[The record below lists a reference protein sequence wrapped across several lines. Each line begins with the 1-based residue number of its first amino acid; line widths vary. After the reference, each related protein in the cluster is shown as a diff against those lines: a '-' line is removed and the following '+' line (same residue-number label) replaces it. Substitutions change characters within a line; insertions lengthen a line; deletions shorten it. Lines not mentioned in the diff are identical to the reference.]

1 MTQSVDTISNDKANN
16 TSNNAPNSPKSNTSK
31 KSSLSSSLLSK
42 DVLKKLLSLGLFT
55 LLALYLAWI
64 SPSITIAWVV
74 AILVLTIY
82 LFVFEIVDIDVAAIS
97 IMVLLGL
104 TTLLAPVM
112 GLEEGL
118 VDTKHLFD
126 GFSSNA
132 VMSIIAVMII
142 GAGLDKTG
150 LMAKVSTFILNIG
163 GSSEKRII
171 PIISGTVAIISSFMQ
186 NVGAAAL
193 FLPVVSR
200 ISSRANLPMSRLLMP
215 MGFCAILGGTV
226 TMVGSS
232 PLILLNDLI
241 YTSNGALP
249 EDQKM
254 ELFSLFSTTPI
265 GLALVLTGIL
275 YFVFFGRFVLP
286 ALKTN
291 NEGNSDGED
300 TMDYFNDVYGLDYQM
315 HEVVVTDDSEI
326 IGKKLDDIEDTY
338 DIRIIATKLS
348 GQETRVGPGALDR
361 DTGINAGM
369 VLGIVSE
376 IRDLTRLA
384 KKLSLKV
391 RPELRTFAD
400 DLSPNKAGIA
410 EVVIPPSSHL
420 IGKSAR
426 DIWLRKTHGIAM
438 VGLHRDGETM
448 HEDEDIRNMPF
459 HAGDTLV
466 VHTTWESL
474 MRLETSPDFV
484 VITTEYP
491 REEQR
496 PHKVAWAGLF
506 FTIALIM
513 VLFTDIRLSV
523 ALLTGAIGMILS
535 GVLNIDEAYR
545 AVSWK
550 TVFLLASLIPLGMA
564 VEHSGTAKWIAE
576 QTLLVV
582 GDMPIWVIQT
592 AVAILATFFTL
603 VMSNVGATVLLVP
616 LAVNI
621 AIGVGANPAIFAL
634 TVAIATSN
642 SFLIPT
648 HQVNALIMG
657 PGGYR
662 VPDFMRAGG
671 VMTILFLIVMIGMM
685 NLVF

>member
-1 MTQSVDTISNDKANN
+1 
-16 TSNNAPNSPKSNTSK
+16 
-31 KSSLSSSLLSK
+31 
-42 DVLKKLLSLGLFT
+42 
-55 LLALYLAWI
+55 
-64 SPSITIAWVV
+64 
-74 AILVLTIY
+74 
-82 LFVFEIVDIDVAAIS
+82 
-97 IMVLLGL
+97 
-104 TTLLAPVM
+104 M
-112 GLEEGL
+112 GLEQGL
-118 VDTKHLFD
+118 VDTKQLFD

-150 LMAKVSTFILNIG
+150 LMAKVSSFILNIG
-163 GSSEKRII
+163 GTSEKRII

-200 ISSRANLPMSRLLMP
+200 ISSRAKLPMSRLLMP

-241 YTSNGALP
+241 QTSNGALP
-249 EDQKM
+249 EGQKM
-254 ELFSLFSTTPI
+254 ELWSLFATTPV
-265 GLALVLTGIL
+265 GLALVATGIL
-275 YFVFFGRFVLP
+275 YFVIFGRFVLP
-286 ALKTN
+286 TSKAKD
-291 NEGNSDGED
+291 NESNTSGED
-300 TMDYFNDVYGLDYQM
+300 TMAYFHDVYDVDYSM
-315 HEVVVTDDSEI
+315 HEVVVTDDSSL
-326 IGKKLDDIEDTY
+326 IGMKLDDIEDAY
-338 DIRIIATKLS
+338 DIRIIATKLT
-348 GQETRVGPGALDR
+348 GKGTRVGPGALDR
-361 DTGINAGM
+361 DTGLSAGM

-376 IRDLTRLA
+376 RKDLKNFVEKYDLKKRD
-384 KKLSLKV
+384 
-391 RPELRTFAD
+391 ELRTFAE
-400 DLSPNKAGIA
+400 DLSASKAGIA
-410 EVVIPPSSHL
+410 EVVIPPSSSL

-426 DIWLRKTHGIAM
+426 DVWLRKTHGIAM
-438 VGLHRDGETM
+438 VGLHRDGKTM

-459 HAGDTLV
+459 HSGDTLV

-474 MRLETSPDFV
+474 MRLETSPNFV

-491 REEQR
+491 REETR
-496 PHKVAWAGLF
+496 PHKVGYAAFF
-506 FTIALIM
+506 FTIALGM
-513 VLFTDIRLSV
+513 VLFTDIRLSI
-523 ALLTGAIGMILS
+523 ALLTGAVGMVLS

-564 VEHSGTAKWIAE
+564 VEQSGTAKWIAE
-576 QTLLVV
+576 QTLYVV
-582 GDMPIWVIQT
+582 GDMPIWVIQS

-621 AIGVGANPAIFAL
+621 ALGVGANPAVFAL

-671 VMTILFLIVMIGMM
+671 IMTILFLIVMIGMM
-685 NLVF
+685 NLIF